1 MHRTPVPI
9 ALLLL
14 ALPATP
20 AEAQRSR
27 PATDVRQV
35 VQQVATAE
43 AAYRAAHGRYTASL
57 RELGI
62 ERTRSVDVRIVAEG
76 ARGFSVVAVGADE
89 ECAVFHGTARSPRS
103 YARTSARIACRSRR
117 GDR

>member
-1 MHRTPVPI
+1 MHVSLIPI
-9 ALLLL
+9 ALLVLC
-14 ALPATP
+14 AATTS

-27 PATDVRQV
+27 PAAAVRQV

-43 AAYRAAHGRYTASL
+43 SAYRAAHGRYTASL

-76 ARGFSVVAVGADE
+76 ARGFSVVAAGADE
-89 ECAVFHGTARSPRS
+89 ECAVFHGTARPPRN
-103 YARTSARIACRSRR
+103 YARTAARIACRSRR
-117 GDR
+117 GGS

>member
-1 MHRTPVPI
+1 MHAILIPI
-9 ALLLL
+9 ALLVLCV
-14 ALPATP
+14 ATTP

-27 PATDVRQV
+27 PAADVRQA
-35 VQQVATAE
+35 VQQVAAAE

-76 ARGFSVVAVGADE
+76 ARGFSVVAIGAGE
-89 ECAVFHGTARSPRS
+89 ECAVFHGSARPPRS

-117 GDR
+117 GGS

>member
-1 MHRTPVPI
+1 MHAILIPI
-9 ALLLL
+9 ALLIL
-14 ALPATP
+14 AFRATP

-27 PATDVRQV
+27 PVADVRQV
-35 VQQVATAE
+35 VQLVATAQ
-43 AAYRAAHGRYTASL
+43 AAYRTAHGRYTASL

-89 ECAVFHGTARSPRS
+89 ECAVFHGTARPPRT
-103 YARTSARIACRSRR
+103 YARTTARVSCRSRR
-117 GDR
+117 GNP

>member
-1 MHRTPVPI
+1 MHAIHIPI
-9 ALLLL
+9 ALLILSI
-14 ALPATP
+14 ATTP

-27 PATDVRQV
+27 PAANVRQV
-35 VQQVATAE
+35 VQQVAAAE

-76 ARGFSVVAVGADE
+76 ARGFSVVAIGPDE
-89 ECAVFHGTARSPRS
+89 ACAVFHGTARPPRS
-103 YARTSARIACRSRR
+103 YARTAARVSCRSRR
-117 GDR
+117 S

>member
-1 MHRTPVPI
+1 MHASPYPI
-9 ALLLL
+9 TLL
-14 ALPATP
+14 ALCAATMP
-20 AEAQRSR
+20 AEAQRGR
-27 PATDVRQV
+27 PAADVRQV

-89 ECAVFHGTARSPRS
+89 ECAVFHGSARRPRN
-103 YARTSARIACRSRR
+103 YARTAARIACRSRR
-117 GDR
+117 S

>member
-1 MHRTPVPI
+1 MHAMLIPI
-9 ALLLL
+9 ALLIL

-20 AEAQRSR
+20 SEAQRSG
-27 PATDVRQV
+27 AAADVRQV

-89 ECAVFHGTARSPRS
+89 ECAVFHGTARPPRS
-103 YARTSARIACRSRR
+103 YARTGARTACRSRR
-117 GDR
+117 GGR

>member
-1 MHRTPVPI
+1 MHAILTPI
-9 ALLLL
+9 ALLIL
-14 ALPATP
+14 ALHATP
-20 AEAQRSR
+20 AAAQRTR
-27 PATDVRQV
+27 AAADVRQV

-57 RELGI
+57 RELDI

-89 ECAVFHGTARSPRS
+89 ECAVFHGTARPPRS
-103 YARTSARIACRSRR
+103 YARTVARIACRSRR
-117 GDR
+117 S

>member
-1 MHRTPVPI
+1 MHKIPI
-9 ALLLL
+9 SITLLTVAL
-14 ALPATP
+14 AAAP

-27 PATDVRQV
+27 PNIRQV

-89 ECAVFHGTARSPRS
+89 ECAVFHGTARAPRS
-103 YARTSARIACRSRR
+103 YARTAARISCRSRR
-117 GDR
+117 S

>member
-1 MHRTPVPI
+1 MHASLIPMT
-9 ALLLL
+9 LLVLS
-14 ALPATP
+14 AATTA

-27 PATDVRQV
+27 PAADVRQV
-35 VQQVATAE
+35 VQQVATAQT
-43 AAYRAAHGRYTASL
+43 AYRASHGRYTASL

-89 ECAVFHGTARSPRS
+89 ECAVFHGSARPPRR
-103 YARTSARIACRSRR
+103 YARTAARVSCRSRR
-117 GDR
+117 S

>member
-1 MHRTPVPI
+1 MHASLIPMT
-9 ALLLL
+9 LLVLS
-14 ALPATP
+14 AATTA

-27 PATDVRQV
+27 PAADLRQV

-89 ECAVFHGTARSPRS
+89 ECAVFHGSARPPRS
-103 YARTSARIACRSRR
+103 YARTAARVSCRSRR
-117 GDR
+117 S